1 MNKPNPET
9 KPSVKELD
17 PQSDLCMEF
26 SCMFGH
32 KRASR
37 TRETLL
43 SEKVAR
49 SGIENGQLLA
59 DRLDAIM
66 QWVWDDVSPE
76 AGEIEGEAQFYK
88 EVRGLSDEGA
98 MALGEAAAR
107 VRKLFSSLTMS
118 VTVPEEKVQERAR
131 RWGEQLGVEPAA
143 VEPLAMVGEKIL
155 TDHYRLVSFANYAFA
170 RRCLPLISSFGWL
183 GVEWVE
189 DRRLIRMTAR
199 VAMPLEPARY
209 GSKNDQMQYIMTYSV
224 AERRV
229 VTYETDRVL
238 Y

>member
-1 MNKPNPET
+1 MNKGNPNA
-9 KPSVKELD
+9 KPSVKELN

-32 KRASR
+32 KRER
-37 TRETLL
+37 LVRETLL
-43 SEKVAR
+43 SDKVAR
-49 SGIENGQLLA
+49 SGMENGQLLA

-66 QWVWDDVSPE
+66 QWVWDDVAPDP
-76 AGEIEGEAQFYK
+76 GEIEGEAEFYK
-88 EVRGLSDEGA
+88 KVRGLSDEGA

-107 VRKLFSSLTMS
+107 VRKLFSSLTIS
-118 VTVPEEKVQERAR
+118 VTVPEDKVQERAR
-131 RWGEQLGVEPAA
+131 QWGDKLGVEPAA

-155 TDHYRLVSFANYAFA
+155 ADHYCLVSFANYAFA
-170 RRCLPLISSFGWL
+170 RRCLPLISPFGWL
-183 GVEWVE
+183 GVDWAE
-189 DRRLIRMTAR
+189 DRKLVRMTAR

-209 GSKNDQMQYIMTYSV
+209 GSKNDQMQYTVTYSV

-229 VTYETDRVL
+229 VTYETDRVP